1 MEKKT
6 YWVAVQIP
14 TSKYYLKA
22 VNAPSKER
30 AKEIVAGYCDY
41 HNKRCNLSGDRIFRV
56 VPTPTSYAIKILY
69 NLDSVPA
76 GLLLELF
83 DKLGEVKSVH
93 VLSSYYKYKVFDES
107 TQALFLLDGIDTVY
121 GDVTLKEMFTKVLES
136 YKTEGVIIDYSIE
149 SYPYDGIKVKSFTTF
164 NRVP

>member
-14 TSKYYLKA
+14 TSKELEYYLKA

-41 HNKRCNLSGDRIFRV
+41 HNKRCNLSGDR
-56 VPTPTSYAIKILY
+56 ILY

-149 SYPYDGIKVKSFTTF
+149 SYPYNPSDGIKVKSFTTF